1 MTDDVNDLFF
11 FRGPVAGRPLTGTTI
26 LLVED
31 SRFACDAMRLLS
43 LRSGARIRRADSLK
57 SAHRHLQSYRP
68 GVAIVDLGLPDGSG
82 IDLIR
87 DLAAAPV
94 RVPAI
99 LALSGDTARA
109 DEARAAGADGFLAKP
124 LESLAEFQRAV
135 LTALSGRGTADLRLI
150 AETGTVVPDP
160 LALQDDLTHAAR
172 VLDHPGDPTAIDY
185 VARFVTGIGRLSRD
199 RDLETAGTD
208 LSRAMSAGP
217 APDAAIRALS
227 LLIRRRL
234 RARAA
239 I

>member
-31 SRFACDAMRLLS
+31 SRFACDAMRLLA

-57 SAHRHLQSYRP
+57 SAQRHLQCYRP

-82 IDLIR
+82 IDLIC

-99 LALSGDTARA
+99 LALSGDTAR
-109 DEARAAGADGFLAKP
+109 DGEARAAGADGFLAKP

-150 AETGTVVPDP
+150 ADTGTVQPDIM
-160 LALQDDLTHAAR
+160 ALQDDLTHAAS
-172 VLDHPGDPTAIDY
+172 VLDQPADASAIAY

-208 LSRAMSAGP
+208 LSHAASAGG
-217 APDAAIRALS
+217 APDTAIRALS
-227 LLIRRRL
+227 QLIRNRL
-234 RARAA
+234 QTRTA

>member
-1 MTDDVNDLFF
+1 MTDDVNDHFF
-11 FRGPVAGRPLTGTTI
+11 CRGPVAGRPLTGTTI

-31 SRFACDAMRLLS
+31 SRFACDAMRLLA

-57 SAHRHLQSYRP
+57 SAHRHLQCYRP
-68 GVAIVDLGLPDGSG
+68 GIAIVDLGLPDGSG

-99 LALSGDTARA
+99 LAFSGDTAREGDA
-109 DEARAAGADGFLAKP
+109 LAAGADGFLAKP
-124 LESLAEFQRAV
+124 LESLTEFQRAV

-150 AETGTVVPDP
+150 AQTGTVEPDIM
-160 LALQDDLTHAAR
+160 ALQDDLTHAAS
-172 VLDHPGDPTAIDY
+172 VLDHPGDATAIDY

-208 LSRAMSAGP
+208 LSRAASAGP
-217 APDAAIRALS
+217 VPDAAMRALS
-227 LLIRRRL
+227 MLIRRRL
-234 RARAA
+234 QMRTA

>member
-1 MTDDVNDLFF
+1 MPDELHDLFH

-57 SAHRHLQSYRP
+57 SAHRHLQCYRP

-87 DLAAAPV
+87 DLAAGPV

-99 LALSGDTARA
+99 LALSGDTAREG
-109 DEARAAGADGFLAKP
+109 EARAAGADGFLAKP

-150 AETGTVVPDP
+150 AQTGTVEPDIM
-160 LALQDDLTHAAR
+160 ALQDDLTHAAS
-172 VLDHPGDPTAIDY
+172 VLDQPADARAIAY
-185 VARFVTGIGRLSRD
+185 VARFVAGIGRLARD
-199 RDLETAGTD
+199 RDLETAGAD
-208 LSRAMSAGP
+208 LSRAASAGL
-217 APDAAIRALS
+217 APDAAVRALS
-227 LLIRRRL
+227 LLIRSRL
-234 RARAA
+234 RTRAA

>member
-11 FRGPVAGRPLTGTTI
+11 FRGPAAGRPLNGTTI

-57 SAHRHLQSYRP
+57 SAHRHLQCYRP

-124 LESLAEFQRAV
+124 LESLSEFQRAV
-135 LTALSGRGTADLRLI
+135 LTALSGGGTADLRLV
-150 AETGTVVPDP
+150 AETGTVVPDL
-160 LALQDDLTHAAR
+160 LALQDDLTHAAS
-172 VLDHPGDPTAIDY
+172 VLDRPGDASAFAY
-185 VARFVTGIGRLSRD
+185 VARFVAGIGRLARD
-199 RDLETAGTD
+199 RDLETAGAD
-208 LSRAMSAGP
+208 LSRATLAGR

-234 RARAA
+234 QTRTA